1 MEQVI
6 KALASVSHSV
16 SQSVSVVA
24 PMAAIFIRFS
34 WTFEVVRGLK
44 SKIEF
49 VWGEN
54 PMTLFPILPQF
65 LPP

>member
-6 KALASVSHSV
+6 KSFA
-16 SQSVSVVA
+16 SVVA
-24 PMAAIFIRFS
+24 LTVAIFLFDFCEILRS
-34 WTFEVVRGLK
+34 GSGLK

-54 PMTLFPILPQF
+54 PMIPSSTLPDLYLPNALLVGRF
-65 LPP
+65 